1 MLLSQELENS
11 TGRRSGVVNQ
21 NIDAPKRSV
30 SLLDK
35 SLSIG
40 RLCQISRYGDDFVVC
55 LARNLGRRCFQRLPT
70 ACADCDIDT
79 LAGQCKGYRLAD
91 TGARSGDE
99 CRLPVHLEIH
109 ADSLT
114 LNTAIRPLSVCRQAH
129 PCQWTAWPICRPSI
143 VA

>member
-1 MLLSQELENS
+1 MLLGQELENS

-40 RLCQISRYGDDFVVC
+40 RLGQISPYGDDFAVC

-70 ACADCDIDT
+70 ACDT

-99 CRLPVHLEIH
+99 CRLPSRSSG
-109 ADSLT
+109 D
-114 LNTAIRPLSVCRQAH
+114 
-129 PCQWTAWPICRPSI
+129 PCGFPYVKHRD
-143 VA
+143 